1 MHARPQLLDDLP
13 AELEGLHQ
21 LEAYVHEGR
30 AATKPRS
37 SSFTY
42 GAFVHGQKTTV
53 QNDSAA
59 LVYEG
64 RYGSLGGRSAA
75 PRWPPGARPP
85 PAAARRRRRRAGCAS
100 AAPGRL
106 SALP

>member
-1 MHARPQLLDDLP
+1 MALTKGVGGCRRRALVHARPQLLDDLP

-42 GAFVHGQKTTV
+42 TWSIRTATE
-53 QNDSAA
+53 NDSA
-59 LVYEG
+59 ERQCG
-64 RYGSLGGRSAA
+64 
-75 PRWPPGARPP
+75 PRLRRPL
-85 PAAARRRRRRAGCAS
+85 R
-100 AAPGRL
+100 
-106 SALP
+106 